1 MQGTYHGLGIP
12 RLQANTETG
21 VAGSWTKQCTNC
33 FLKQTGKTWNLD
45 GIVDLNHS
53 KPQSVA
59 VTQALHGLFEAQ
71 WSMLS

>member
-1 MQGTYHGLGIP
+1 MQGTYHGLGIR

-45 GIVDLNHS
+45 GIVDLKS
-53 KPQSVA
+53 LQTSVGGCNA
-59 VTQALHGLFEAQ
+59 GIAWTI
-71 WSMLS
+71 